1 MKKILFVGITALAM
15 ASCTH
20 DDYAPVSKQE
30 QYQAVFEKEFGA
42 VNPNVNWGF
51 TPQQVF
57 TFDKDGKLIGTRGS
71 DPNANDWYKYLTV
84 PAPLTDAQKEVVRKW
99 FQNNPNPKGLEVN
112 WSDFFVQQVYKGGT
126 NTEGSKSLET
136 YDILKE
142 DDTPTGSKVTGSNQM
157 DWLHCGNNSNVGE
170 HINNFNNGNASETNV
185 GEGNN
190 KFHKDRIMYMKD
202 YNTTCFGFH
211 DSYGQ
216 TYYDNSYVLIPG
228 DIIDP
233 IVAGMYFVGFD
244 YQMQKYDNGEIRVKP
259 DGYYSDWIV
268 RIAPGLNA
276 PGTAAMRVMVED
288 IIDSNLTSVTSSDW
302 DFNDAVFDVKFEDV
316 TIPGTQETNWQN
328 HNQRQAVITLHA
340 AGGTKYLTIGGEGDK
355 GVEVHKALCVEQST
369 MVNTV
374 KDQGVTRPVAIFR
387 IPVADNVNNA
397 NDIPVYVGS
406 QILEAK
412 QGKATQK
419 FCVPTDVRWMQERQQ
434 VRKTYKEFKDYVEN
448 AVPEEWYKIVKGDKN
463 DFRY

>member
-57 TFDKDGKLIGTRGS
+57 TFDENGKLIGTRG
-71 DPNANDWYKYLTV
+71 ANPEANQWYQYLTV
-84 PAPLTDAQKEVVRKW
+84 PAPLTDAQKDVVRKW
-99 FQNNPNPKGLEVN
+99 FQTHKNPQGLEVN

-126 NTEGSKSLET
+126 KTEGSQSLET
-136 YDILKE
+136 YEILK
-142 DDTPTGSKVTGSNQM
+142 DGVPTGGKVTGSNQM
-157 DWLHCGNNSNVGE
+157 DWLHCGNNSEVGD
-170 HINNFNNGNASETNV
+170 HINNFNNGNA
-185 GEGNN
+185 GE
-190 KFHKDRIMYMKD
+190 KDVYEDDHKSHKDRIMYMKD

-216 TYYDNSYVLIPG
+216 TYYDDSYVLIPG

-244 YQMQKYDNGEIRVKP
+244 YQMQKSDNGVLKVEP

-288 IIDSNLTSVTSSDW
+288 IIDENLKVVKSSDW
-302 DFNDAVFDVKFEDV
+302 DFNDAVFDVRFEGSGND
-316 TIPGTQETNWQN
+316 
-328 HNQRQAVITLHA
+328 RYAVITLHA
-340 AGGTKYLTIGGEGDK
+340 AGGTKYLTIGGQGDK
-355 GVEVHKALCVEQST
+355 GVEVHEALGVETGT
-369 MVNTV
+369 MVNT
-374 KDQGVTRPVAIFR
+374 GMGTTRPVAIFR
-387 IPVADNVNNA
+387 IPVADNVDNA
-397 NDIPVYVGS
+397 NLIPVYVGA
-406 QILEAK
+406 QVLEAK
-412 QGKATQK
+412 QGQATQK
-419 FCVPTDVRWMQERQQ
+419 LCVPTGVKWMKERVQFINSYD
-434 VRKTYKEFKDYVEN
+434 KFKDYVN
-448 AVPEEWYKIVKGDKN
+448 SSTPEDWYKSVQNSGN
-463 DFRY
+463 LY

>member
-57 TFDKDGKLIGTRGS
+57 TFDKDGKLIGTRG
-71 DPNANDWYKYLTV
+71 ANCNSNEWANYLTV
-84 PAPLTDAQKEVVRKW
+84 PTRLTDAQKEVVRKW
-99 FQNNPNPKGLEVN
+99 FQTHKNPQGLDVN
-112 WSDFFVQQVYKGGT
+112 WSDFFVEQVYKGGT
-126 NTEGSKSLET
+126 NTEGSHSPEIYNTLKDGVET
-136 YDILKE
+136 QN
-142 DDTPTGSKVTGSNQM
+142 KVTGSNQM
-157 DWLHCGNNSNVGE
+157 DWLACGSKKDHV
-170 HINNFNNGNASETNV
+170 NNFNGAD
-185 GEGNN
+185 G
-190 KFHKDRIMYMKD
+190 DIMYMYD
-202 YNTTCFGFH
+202 SSTDCFGFH
-211 DSYGQ
+211 DSYGDK
-216 TYYDNSYVLIPG
+216 YYDDSYVLISG
-228 DIIDP
+228 DQIDP
-233 IVAGMYFVGFD
+233 SVAGMYFVGFD
-244 YQMQKYDNGEIRVKP
+244 YKTAKYDNGEIRVNP

-268 RIAPGLNA
+268 RVVPGLNA
-276 PGTAAMRVMVED
+276 PGAGKRVMVED
-288 IIDSNLTSVTSSDW
+288 IIDSDLKSVQTSDW
-302 DFNDAVFDVKFEDV
+302 DFNDAVFDVRFDNV
-316 TIPGTQETNWQN
+316 NNQN
-328 HNQRQAVITLHA
+328 YAVITLHA
-340 AGGTKYLTIGGEGDK
+340 AGGTKYLTIGGQGDK
-355 GVEVHKALCVEQST
+355 GVEVHKALGVETGT

-387 IPVADNVNNA
+387 IPVAANVNNA
-397 NDIPVYVGS
+397 NLIPVYVGS

-434 VRKTYKEFKDYVEN
+434 VRKTYKEFKDYVRDD
-448 AVPEEWYKIVKGDKN
+448 APKDWYKIVKGDKN

>member
-30 QYQAVFEKEFGA
+30 QYQAVFEKEFGT

-57 TFDKDGKLIGTRGS
+57 TFDENGKLIGTRGH
-71 DPNANDWYKYLTV
+71 DANANQWYKYLTV
-84 PAPLTDAQKEVVRKW
+84 PAPLTDAQKDVVRRW
-99 FQNNPNPKGLEVN
+99 FQNNKNPQGLKVN

-126 NTEGSKSLET
+126 NTNGSQTPET
-136 YDILKE
+136 YEILK
-142 DDTPTGSKVTGSNQM
+142 DGVPQTGNKVTGSNQM
-157 DWLHCGNNSNVGE
+157 DWLHCGNNSNVGD
-170 HINNFNNGNASETNV
+170 HINNFNNGNAGTKEV
-185 GEGNN
+185 YEDENN
-190 KFHKDRIMYMKD
+190 KHQDQIMYMKD

-216 TYYDNSYVLIPG
+216 TYYDDSYVLIPG

-244 YQMQKYDNGEIRVKP
+244 YKMQKDDNGKIEVKP

-268 RIAPGLNA
+268 RVVPGLNA
-276 PGTAAMRVMVED
+276 PNAGKRVMVED
-288 IIDSNLTSVTSSDW
+288 IIDENLASVKTSDW
-302 DFNDAVFDVKFEDV
+302 DFNDAVFDVRFEGSGND
-316 TIPGTQETNWQN
+316 
-328 HNQRQAVITLHA
+328 RYAVITLHA
-340 AGGTKYLTIGGEGDK
+340 AGGTKYLTIGGQGTNGKEVHEAL
-355 GVEVHKALCVEQST
+355 GVETGT
-369 MVNTV
+369 MVNT
-374 KDQGVTRPVAIFR
+374 GNGMGTTRPVAIFR
-387 IPVADNVNNA
+387 IHVADNVSNA

-406 QILEAK
+406 QVLEAK

-419 FCVPTDVRWMQERQQ
+419 ICVPTYVRWMKERMQF
-434 VRKTYKEFKDYVEN
+434 KNTYDKFGSYVGKGT
-448 AVPEEWYKIVKGDKN
+448 PEKWYKDVKNSTKEN
-463 DFRY
+463 LY

>member
-99 FQNNPNPKGLEVN
+99 FQNNKNPQGQKVN
-112 WSDFFVQQVYKGGT
+112 WSDFFVQQVYKGGDNPGSNSPEKYT
-126 NTEGSKSLET
+126 IKKPAGGTEQ
-136 YDILKE
+136 I
-142 DDTPTGSKVTGSNQM
+142 TGSEKMNWLACGSNAKEG
-157 DWLHCGNNSNVGE
+157 D
-170 HINNFNNGNASETNV
+170 HIYNFNGGNASETNV
-185 GEGNN
+185 GEGDN
-190 KFHKDRIMYMKD
+190 KFHKDRIMYVKD

-211 DSYGQ
+211 DSYGSKY
-216 TYYDNSYVLIPG
+216 YYDSYVLIPG

-244 YQMQKYDNGEIRVKP
+244 YKTAKYDNGEIRVNP

-276 PGTAAMRVMVED
+276 PNAGMRVMVED
-288 IIDSNLTSVTSSDW
+288 IIDENLKVVKSSDW
-302 DFNDAVFDVKFEDV
+302 DFNDAVFDVRFEGSGND
-316 TIPGTQETNWQN
+316 
-328 HNQRQAVITLHA
+328 RYAVITLHA
-340 AGGTKYLTIGGEGDK
+340 AGGTKYLTIGGQGDK
-355 GVEVHKALCVEQST
+355 GVEVHKALGVETGT
-369 MVNTV
+369 MVNT
-374 KDQGVTRPVAIFR
+374 GNGATRPVAIFR
-387 IPVADNVNNA
+387 IPVAANMSNA
-397 NDIPVYVGS
+397 NDIPVYVGD
-406 QILEAK
+406 QVLKAQ
-412 QGKATQK
+412 QGEATQK
-419 FCVPTDVRWMQERQQ
+419 LCVPTGVKWMKERVQFINSYDQ
-434 VRKTYKEFKDYVEN
+434 FKDYVNSNTPEN
-448 AVPEEWYKIVKGDKN
+448 WYETVKNSGN
-463 DFRY
+463 LY

>member
-30 QYQAVFEKEFGA
+30 QYQAVFEKEFGT

-57 TFDKDGKLIGTRGS
+57 TFDKDGKLIGTRGA
-71 DPNANDWYKYLTV
+71 DPRNNEWYKYLTV
-84 PAPLTDAQKEVVRKW
+84 PAALTDAQKDVVRRW
-99 FQNNPNPKGLEVN
+99 FQTHQNPQGLEVN
-112 WSDFFVQQVYKGGT
+112 WSDYFVQQVYKGRT
-126 NTEGSKSLET
+126 NTEGSKSLEE
-136 YDILKE
+136 YEILK
-142 DDTPTGSKVTGSNQM
+142 DGVPQTGNKVTGSNHM
-157 DWLHCGNNSNVGE
+157 DWLHSGNGETKYHIERFNGGDGSNTDVFE
-170 HINNFNNGNASETNV
+170 DE
-185 GEGNN
+185 N
-190 KFHKDRIMYMKD
+190 KKHQDKIMYMKD
-202 YNTTCFGFH
+202 CKTEYFGFH
-211 DSYGQ
+211 DSYGDN
-216 TYYDNSYVLIPG
+216 YYSDSYVLIPG
-228 DIIDP
+228 DIIDDS
-233 IVAGMYFVGFD
+233 VKGMYFVGFD
-244 YQMQKYDNGEIRVKP
+244 YKMQKHDNGKIEVKP

-276 PGTAAMRVMVED
+276 PNAGKRVMVED
-288 IIDSNLTSVTSSDW
+288 IIDSNLASVQTSDW
-302 DFNDAVFDVKFEDV
+302 DFNDAVFDVRFETSWV
-316 TIPGTQETNWQN
+316 NGTQENDWQG
-328 HNQRQAVITLHA
+328 HNQKFAVITLHA

-434 VRKTYKEFKDYVEN
+434 VRKTYKEFKDYVRDD
-448 AVPEEWYKIVKGDKN
+448 APKDWYKTVKGDKN

>member
-57 TFDKDGKLIGTRGS
+57 TFDENGKLIGTRGANT
-71 DPNANDWYKYLTV
+71 NANQWYESLTV
-84 PAPLTDAQKEVVRKW
+84 PDTLTDAQKDVVRRW
-99 FQNNPNPKGLEVN
+99 FQNNKNPKGLEVN

-126 NTEGSKSLET
+126 NPGSNSPEI
-136 YDILKE
+136 YDILK
-142 DDTPTGSKVTGSNQM
+142 DGVPDKDRDKVTGSNQM

-170 HINNFNNGNASETNV
+170 HINNFNRGDGGNMNV

-190 KFHKDRIMYMKD
+190 KFHNDKIMYMYD

-211 DSYGQ
+211 DSYGDK
-216 TYYDNSYVLIPG
+216 YYDNSYVLIPG

-244 YQMQKYDNGEIRVKP
+244 YQMQKHDNGELEVRP

-276 PGTAAMRVMVED
+276 PNAGKRVMVED
-288 IIDSNLTSVTSSDW
+288 IIDSDLKSVQTSDW
-302 DFNDAVFDVKFEDV
+302 DFNDAVFDVRFEGWGND
-316 TIPGTQETNWQN
+316 
-328 HNQRQAVITLHA
+328 RCAVITLHA
-340 AGGTKYLTIGGEGDK
+340 AGGTKSLTIGGVGAKGKEVHEAL
-355 GVEVHKALCVEQST
+355 GVETGT
-369 MVNTV
+369 MVNT
-374 KDQGVTRPVAIFR
+374 GNGATRPVAIFR
-387 IPVADNVNNA
+387 IPVAANMDNA
-397 NDIPVYVGS
+397 NLIPVYVGA
-406 QILEAK
+406 QELTAQ
-412 QGKATQK
+412 QGEATQK
-419 FCVPTDVRWMQERQQ
+419 LCVPTDVKWMKERVQFINSYDQ
-434 VRKTYKEFKDYVEN
+434 FKVYVNSNTPDNWYESVKNLEN
-448 AVPEEWYKIVKGDKN
+448 LY
-463 DFRY
+463 

>member
-57 TFDKDGKLIGTRGS
+57 TFDKDGKLIGTRGH
-71 DPNANDWYKYLTV
+71 DANANDWYKYLTV
-84 PAPLTDAQKEVVRKW
+84 PAALTDAQKEVVRKW

-202 YNTTCFGFH
+202 YNTTCFGFY
-211 DSYGQ
+211 DSYGSK
-216 TYYDNSYVLIPG
+216 YYDDSYVLISG
-228 DIIDP
+228 DQIDP
-233 IVAGMYFVGFD
+233 SVAGMYFVGFD
-244 YQMQKYDNGEIRVKP
+244 YKMQKYDNGNIEVRP

-276 PGTAAMRVMVED
+276 PGAAKRVMVED
-288 IIDSNLTSVTSSDW
+288 IIDSDLKSVQTSDW
-302 DFNDAVFDVKFEDV
+302 DFNDAVFDVKFETSWV
-316 TIPGTQETNWQN
+316 NGTPENNYQDG
-328 HNQRQAVITLHA
+328 HNQKYAIITLHA
-340 AGGTKYLTIGGEGDK
+340 AGGTKYLTIGGQGDK
-355 GVEVHKALCVEQST
+355 GVEVHEALCVEEQGT
-369 MVNTV
+369 MVNT
-374 KDQGVTRPVAIFR
+374 GNGATRPVAIFR

-397 NDIPVYVGS
+397 NDIPVYVGT
-406 QILEAK
+406 QELTAQ
-412 QGKATQK
+412 QGEATQK
-419 FCVPTDVRWMQERQQ
+419 LCVPTDVKWMKERVQFINSYDQ
-434 VRKTYKEFKDYVEN
+434 FKGYVN
-448 AVPEEWYKIVKGDKN
+448 SNTPDNWYESVKNLGN
-463 DFRY
+463 LY

>member
-126 NTEGSKSLET
+126 NPGSNSPEIYTINKPAGGSEQ
-136 YDILKE
+136 I
-142 DDTPTGSKVTGSNQM
+142 TGSEKMNWLACGSNAKEG
-157 DWLHCGNNSNVGE
+157 D
-170 HINNFNNGNASETNV
+170 HIYNFNGGNASETNV
-185 GEGNN
+185 GEGDN
-190 KFHKDRIMYMKD
+190 KFHNDRIMYMKD

-211 DSYGQ
+211 DSYGSKY
-216 TYYDNSYVLIPG
+216 YYDSYVLIPG
-228 DIIDP
+228 DIIDDS
-233 IVAGMYFVGFD
+233 VKGMYFVGFD
-244 YQMQKYDNGEIRVKP
+244 YKTEKDDNGKIEVKP

-268 RIAPGLNA
+268 RVVPGLNA
-276 PGTAAMRVMVED
+276 PGAGKRVMVED
-288 IIDSNLTSVTSSDW
+288 LIDSDLGYAKTSDW
-302 DFNDAVFDVKFEDV
+302 DFNDAVFDVRFENV
-316 TIPGTQETNWQN
+316 NNQN
-328 HNQRQAVITLHA
+328 YAVITLHA

-355 GVEVHKALCVEQST
+355 GVEVHKALGVETGT

-387 IPVADNVNNA
+387 IPVAANVNNA

-406 QILEAK
+406 QILGANR
-412 QGKATQK
+412 GAATQK
-419 FCVPTDVRWMQERQQ
+419 LCAPTSTRWMQER
-434 VRKTYKEFKDYVEN
+434 KEFRLTYDKFKGYVNHGTPEDWYDEKKYVKKD
-448 AVPEEWYKIVKGDKN
+448 N

>member
-30 QYQAVFEKEFGA
+30 QYQAVFEKEFGT

-57 TFDKDGKLIGTRGS
+57 TFDKDGKLIGTRG
-71 DPNANDWYKYLTV
+71 ANPEANQWYQYLTV
-84 PAPLTDAQKEVVRKW
+84 PAPLTDAQKDVVRKW
-99 FQNNPNPKGLEVN
+99 FQNNPNPQGLEVN

-126 NTEGSKSLET
+126 NPGSNSPET

-142 DDTPTGSKVTGSNQM
+142 DGTPTGSKVTGSNQM
-157 DWLHCGNNSNVGE
+157 DWLHCGNNSNVGD
-170 HINNFNNGNASETNV
+170 HINNFNRGDAGNMNV
-185 GEGNN
+185 GEGDN
-190 KFHKDRIMYMKD
+190 KSHNDKIMYMKD

-216 TYYDNSYVLIPG
+216 TYYTDSYVLIPG

-244 YQMQKYDNGEIRVKP
+244 YKMQKDDNGKIEVKP

-268 RIAPGLNA
+268 RVVPGLSAPGKA
-276 PGTAAMRVMVED
+276 KRVMVED
-288 IIDSNLTSVTSSDW
+288 IIDSNLASVTSSDW
-302 DFNDAVFDVKFEDV
+302 DFNDAVFDVRFENV
-316 TIPGTQETNWQN
+316 NNQN
-328 HNQRQAVITLHA
+328 YAVITLHA
-340 AGGTKYLTIGGEGDK
+340 AGGTKYLTIGGQGTNGK
-355 GVEVHKALCVEQST
+355 EVHEALCVDQST

-387 IPVADNVNNA
+387 IPVAANVNNA

-434 VRKTYKEFKDYVEN
+434 VRKTYNEFKDYVEK
-448 AVPEEWYKIVKGDKN
+448 AVPEEWYKTVKGDKN

>member
-57 TFDKDGKLIGTRGS
+57 TFDKDGKLIGTRGAN
-71 DPNANDWYKYLTV
+71 PNSNEWANYLIV
-84 PAPLTDAQKEVVRKW
+84 PTRLTDAQKDVVRKW
-99 FQNNPNPKGLEVN
+99 FQTHKNPQGQKVN
-112 WSDFFVQQVYKGGT
+112 WSDFFVEQVYKGGT
-126 NTEGSKSLET
+126 NTEGSHSPEIYNTLKDGVET
-136 YDILKE
+136 QN
-142 DDTPTGSKVTGSNQM
+142 KVTGSNQM
-157 DWLHCGNNSNVGE
+157 DWLACGSDATPSSE
-170 HINNFNNGNASETNV
+170 HINNFNNGN
-185 GEGNN
+185 G
-190 KFHKDRIMYMKD
+190 DIMYMYD

-211 DSYGQ
+211 DSYGDNHFEN
-216 TYYDNSYVLIPG
+216 TYYYDSYVLIPG

-244 YQMQKYDNGEIRVKP
+244 YKTAKYDNGEIRVNP

-268 RIAPGLNA
+268 RVVPGLNA
-276 PGTAAMRVMVED
+276 PGKAKRVMVED
-288 IIDSNLTSVTSSDW
+288 IIDSDLKSVQTSDW
-302 DFNDAVFDVKFEDV
+302 DFNDAVFDVRFEKSWV
-316 TIPGTQETNWQN
+316 NGTPENNYQDGHHQKY
-328 HNQRQAVITLHA
+328 AIITLHA

-355 GVEVHKALCVEQST
+355 GVEVHKALGVETGT

-387 IPVADNVNNA
+387 IPVAANVNNA

-406 QILEAK
+406 QILEA
-412 QGKATQK
+412 QHGKATQK
-419 FCVPTDVRWMQERQQ
+419 LCAPTSTRWMQER
-434 VRKTYKEFKDYVEN
+434 KEFRLTYDKFKGYVN
-448 AVPEEWYKIVKGDKN
+448 KGTPEDWYNEKKYVKKNN

>member
-57 TFDKDGKLIGTRGS
+57 TFDKDGKLIGTRGA
-71 DPNANDWYKYLTV
+71 DPSNNLWYKYLTV
-84 PAPLTDAQKEVVRKW
+84 PDALTDAQKEVVRKW
-99 FQNNPNPKGLEVN
+99 FQTTPNPKGLKVN
-112 WSDFFVQQVYKGGT
+112 WSDYFVQQVYKGGT
-126 NTEGSKSLET
+126 NTEGSKTPET

-142 DDTPTGSKVTGSNQM
+142 DGTPTGSKVTGSNQM
-157 DWLHCGNNSNVGE
+157 DWLHSGNGE
-170 HINNFNNGNASETNV
+170 TKYHIERFNAGDGSTTDVFED
-185 GEGNN
+185 EN
-190 KFHKDRIMYMKD
+190 KKHQDKIMYMKD
-202 YNTTCFGFH
+202 CKTEYFGFH

-216 TYYDNSYVLIPG
+216 TYYSDSYVLIPG
-228 DIIDP
+228 DIIDDS
-233 IVAGMYFVGFD
+233 VKGMYFVGFD
-244 YQMQKYDNGEIRVKP
+244 YKMQKNDNGKIEVRP

-268 RIAPGLNA
+268 RIAPALSA
-276 PGTAAMRVMVED
+276 PGKAKRVMVED
-288 IIDSNLTSVTSSDW
+288 LIDSDLKSVQTSDW
-302 DFNDAVFDVKFEDV
+302 DFNDAVFDVRFENV
-316 TIPGTQETNWQN
+316 NNQN
-328 HNQRQAVITLHA
+328 YAVITLHA

-355 GVEVHKALCVEQST
+355 GVEVHKALGVEKGT

-387 IPVADNVNNA
+387 IPVAANVNNA

-448 AVPEEWYKIVKGDKN
+448 AVPEEWYKTVKGDKN

>member
-57 TFDKDGKLIGTRGS
+57 TFDKDGKLIGTRGANT
-71 DPNANDWYKYLTV
+71 NANEWYQYLTV

-99 FQNNPNPKGLEVN
+99 FQNNKNPQGLDVN

-126 NTEGSKSLET
+126 NPGSNSPEIYYT
-136 YDILKE
+136 LK
-142 DDTPTGSKVTGSNQM
+142 DGVQTQNTVTGSNHM
-157 DWLHCGNNSNVGE
+157 DWLACGSE
-170 HINNFNNGNASETNV
+170 ESQYKDHINNFNGGDAGDMNV

-190 KFHKDRIMYMKD
+190 KFHQDKIMYMHD

-216 TYYDNSYVLIPG
+216 TYYYDSYVLIPG

-244 YQMQKYDNGEIRVKP
+244 YKTAKNKNGEIRVNP
-259 DGYYSDWIV
+259 DGYYSDWIIRV
-268 RIAPGLNA
+268 VPGLNA
-276 PGTAAMRVMVED
+276 PGTAKRVMVED
-288 IIDSNLTSVTSSDW
+288 IIDSNLASVKTSDW
-302 DFNDAVFDVKFEDV
+302 DFNDAVFDVRF
-316 TIPGTQETNWQN
+316 ETNWQN
-328 HNQRQAVITLHA
+328 QKFAVITLHA
-340 AGGTKYLTIGGEGDK
+340 AGGTKYLTIGGQGTN
-355 GVEVHKALCVEQST
+355 GVEVHKALCVDQST

-387 IPVADNVNNA
+387 IRVADNVNNA

-434 VRKTYKEFKDYVEN
+434 VKKTYDEFKDYVRDD
-448 AVPEEWYKIVKGDKN
+448 APKEWYKIVKDKQN